1 MSKPILVS
9 TLALLAMAGA
19 CERTE
24 ILGIDVVADRIFIN
38 GAIYTVNDAQPWAQ
52 AVAVADRRIVY
63 VGDNESAKA
72 FVGDDTDVVDLDGRM
87 MLPGFHD
94 SHIHL
99 LIGVMADEEC
109 SLLRIETA
117 VEVAAQLESCT
128 QLAGIGDDRWILG
141 GGWGEWLWAEA
152 NPHKGIL
159 DRLFPDR
166 PVYLVSSFG
175 HAAWVNS
182 RALEIAGIDDDTP
195 NPPAGIIERDPE
207 TGAASGTLR
216 EAAMGLVE
224 RHVPPM
230 SLEQEMARVRAG
242 IDLAH
247 SYGITAVIEPGLD
260 GRLLQPILELEK
272 NGELDLRALAS
283 LSTLNW
289 QAGVFDNRI
298 YDLLAQRDQWRRPNL
313 GVDSVKIYMDGV
325 IEYGTSPL
333 LEPYDDPDYGSGE
346 FFYTEEQVNAYFTR
360 FDAMG
365 LQVHVHA
372 IGDAAIRRALDGFDA
387 MRAANGMSDNRHHIV
402 HLQLIHEDDRP
413 RFAELNVTATFQ
425 ALWAYPDP
433 AALELDIPMLG
444 RDRTWQMY
452 PIKSVRDL
460 GGRIAG
466 GSDYFVTDL
475 NPLHAI
481 EVAVTRQDPYTN
493 DGPVLNEAER
503 VDLAT
508 MIRAYTINGA
518 YLQKLEEQQG
528 SIEPGKRAD
537 LVVLDRNLFDIPPSK
552 INEAR
557 VTMTIFDGRTVF
569 DAVTTN

>member
-1 MSKPILVS
+1 MIRPKNSAALSLLLVVGGCQP
-9 TLALLAMAGA
+9 TAEDAGRA
-19 CERTE
+19 VAERVFT
-24 ILGIDVVADRIFIN
+24 N
-38 GAIYTVNDAQPWAQ
+38 GAVYTVADAQPWAE
-52 AVAVADRRIVY
+52 AVAIGDGRILY
-63 VGDNESAKA
+63 VGDADGVDA
-72 FVGDDTDVVDLDGRM
+72 YVGDTTEVVDLGGRM

-99 LIGVMADEEC
+99 LIGVMAGEEC

-117 VEVAAQLESCT
+117 AAVADELKRCT
-128 QLAGIGDDRWILG
+128 SLAGIGDEGWILG

-159 DRLFPDR
+159 DILFPDR

-182 RALEIAGIDDDTP
+182 RALEIAGIDGDTP
-195 NPPAGIIERDPE
+195 DPPAGIIERDPE
-207 TGAASGTLR
+207 TGEASGTLR
-216 EAAMGLVE
+216 ESAMALVE

-230 SLEQEMARVRAG
+230 TLEQDMKRVRAG

-260 GRLLQPILELEK
+260 ERLLQPILELEK
-272 NGELDLRALAS
+272 NGKLDLRVLAS

-289 QAGVFDNRI
+289 QAGVFDDRI
-298 YDLLAQRDQWRRPNL
+298 YDLVAERDQWRRPNL
-313 GVDSVKIYMDGV
+313 DVDSVKIYMDGV

-333 LEPYDDPDYGSGE
+333 LEPYSDPDYGSGE
-346 FFYTEEQVNAYFTR
+346 FFYTQQQVNDYFTR
-360 FDAMG
+360 FDRMG
-365 LQVHVHA
+365 LQLHVHA
-372 IGDAAIRRALDGFDA
+372 IGDAAIRRALDGFEA
-387 MRAANGMSDNRHHIV
+387 MREANGMSDNRHHIV
-402 HLQLIHEDDRP
+402 HLQLIHADDRP

-444 RDRTWQMY
+444 RERTWQMY
-452 PIKSVRDL
+452 PIRSVRDL

-493 DGPVLNEAER
+493 AGPVLNEHER
-503 VDLAT
+503 VDLET

-518 YLQKLEEQQG
+518 YLHALEDRQG
-528 SIEPGKRAD
+528 SIEVGKRAD
-537 LVVLDRNLFDIPPSK
+537 LVVLDRNLFEIPSSE
-552 INEAR
+552 INDAR
-557 VTMTIFDGRTVF
+557 VTMTVFDGRTVF
-569 DAVTTN
+569 DAENLD